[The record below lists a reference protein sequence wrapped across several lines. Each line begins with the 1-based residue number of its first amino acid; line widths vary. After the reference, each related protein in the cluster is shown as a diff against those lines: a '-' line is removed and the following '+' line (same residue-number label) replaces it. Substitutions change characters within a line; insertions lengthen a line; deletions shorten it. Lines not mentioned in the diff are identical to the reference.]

1 MNLSQYSVTSSNCGL
16 RQFATAFLIAGSLVA
31 WQAAFSASLAVEAET
46 VDTGIE
52 TPLENSEESAEE
64 RAEEISEG
72 ESLTAA
78 LLDTALV
85 VTEQVTDPQRQ
96 VDLLI
101 ALAIAHSKA
110 NNIESTTATLEKA
123 LAIVL
128 EIENTYNRAQS
139 LIAIASTFHSA
150 ANDNARLDAALSEV
164 IALVTQSEMASGPGL
179 LFKVAETYIESGDY
193 ASAYTIPDYVDNH
206 YFKADLER
214 LLVSH
219 FAGAAVTDGEGDRTL
234 EFILN
239 ADFGSTYFPE
249 DDALP
254 RQVPIEITIVDQL
267 WAIRALILAHHQ
279 EDASSEK
286 LAELVTLYESMLTRF
301 PSHQDRAKEHIA
313 LAQRLLDLEEN
324 ELALSSLVQA
334 EQALSLD
341 AASSADTE
349 SVSSIVHGHY
359 PLWLAELYVQ
369 AGELDRGIEIV
380 ESYRRMP
387 LTGEDSIEAIAY
399 KVEQLV
405 FAVDFLI
412 PVTQASLDSS
422 VDADAKESA
431 RESAR
436 ELVRDAERLA
446 RLIPSGNAYRRDA
459 LVAVA
464 IAYQRIG
471 KIEDAQR
478 LVDAL
483 RPSFNSDARATLW
496 STEIFQWQLLL
507 QAVGDYAQVI
517 ELSHEIDDFTVPFDI
532 FRDLIIHNEDEQV
545 EDLLPLILDPA
556 KTFQSLTLIALTQNE
571 IAKAEAGLDTMRRL
585 VAFAEQDDS
594 ASQLSHGMNSA
605 IRQYADVAEDAA
617 VSDLLTSV
625 SDEYVSVAL
634 AFELLP
640 DELIWPHL
648 NRLPAGTLKE
658 MWVESLEN
666 RALGRS
672 CEVDVPG
679 TVAVDA
685 VPHVQA
691 QKLIEMAACAATLPP
706 QTVDPATSEVLRHL
720 RDR

>member
-52 TPLENSEESAEE
+52 TPLENSEES
-64 RAEEISEG
+64 AEEISEG

-179 LFKVAETYIESGDY
+179 LFKVAETYIEAGDY

-214 LLVSH
+214 LLVNH
-219 FAGAAVTDGEGDRTL
+219 FARTAVADGASDRTL

-267 WAIRALILAHHQ
+267 WAIRTLILAHHQ

-286 LAELVTLYESMLTRF
+286 LAELVTLHESMLMRL
-301 PSHQDRAKEHIA
+301 PSPQDRAKEHIA

-324 ELALSSLVQA
+324 ELALSSLV
-334 EQALSLD
+334 
-341 AASSADTE
+341 
-349 SVSSIVHGHY
+349 
-359 PLWLAELYVQ
+359 
-369 AGELDRGIEIV
+369 
-380 ESYRRMP
+380 
-387 LTGEDSIEAIAY
+387 
-399 KVEQLV
+399 
-405 FAVDFLI
+405 
-412 PVTQASLDSS
+412 
-422 VDADAKESA
+422 
-431 RESAR
+431 
-436 ELVRDAERLA
+436 
-446 RLIPSGNAYRRDA
+446 
-459 LVAVA
+459 
-464 IAYQRIG
+464 
-471 KIEDAQR
+471 
-478 LVDAL
+478 
-483 RPSFNSDARATLW
+483 
-496 STEIFQWQLLL
+496 
-507 QAVGDYAQVI
+507 
-517 ELSHEIDDFTVPFDI
+517 
-532 FRDLIIHNEDEQV
+532 
-545 EDLLPLILDPA
+545 
-556 KTFQSLTLIALTQNE
+556 
-571 IAKAEAGLDTMRRL
+571 
-585 VAFAEQDDS
+585 
-594 ASQLSHGMNSA
+594 
-605 IRQYADVAEDAA
+605 
-617 VSDLLTSV
+617 
-625 SDEYVSVAL
+625 
-634 AFELLP
+634 
-640 DELIWPHL
+640 
-648 NRLPAGTLKE
+648 
-658 MWVESLEN
+658 
-666 RALGRS
+666 
-672 CEVDVPG
+672 
-679 TVAVDA
+679 
-685 VPHVQA
+685 
-691 QKLIEMAACAATLPP
+691 
-706 QTVDPATSEVLRHL
+706 
-720 RDR
+720 